1 VAPQQAVTVLA
12 EVRPGHVEA
21 LRSELEAID
30 KDDRR
35 RDLLPFEDLPVHFA
49 RFVVIDESID
59 PEGGTIPAQL
69 IFMSDIDGPLRTYL
83 SSIVDTAGEGLDEI
97 YRHCVGY
104 PAAPTVRDRK
114 QYLKRHVVR
123 AAAAYINTVGRSVEQ
138 VRHDAELRRAIEDFL
153 DDHDWAGQSPA
164 AVRAAVQEFVGSKPS
179 LRAALR
185 PAPRP
190 SLWWRMTE
198 RVHLVATVAVLVAL
212 LPLLLV
218 VVPLWLVA
226 VRLHEIRDVPDTPP
240 PEPSHV
246 SQLAEAEGHLVQ
258 NQFSAVGFV
267 KPGWLRRATVST
279 VLRAVNLSSRHV
291 FNHGNL
297 AGIRTIHFARWIFLD
312 GKRRMIFASNYDGS
326 LESYMDDF
334 IDKVAWGLNAA
345 FSNGRGYPR
354 TRWLVLGGARDEP
367 AFKNFLRN
375 HQIPTQIWYPA
386 YGDLTAVNAAANAA
400 IRDGLHGS
408 MTDQQLDD
416 WVARL

>member
-1 VAPQQAVTVLA
+1 MAPQQAVTVLA
-12 EVRPGHVEA
+12 EVRPGEAEA
-21 LRSELEAID
+21 LTSDLEAID

-49 RFVVIDESID
+49 RFVVVDESID

-69 IFMSDIDGPLRTYL
+69 IFLSDIDGPLRTYL
-83 SSIVDTAGEGLDEI
+83 SRLVDAAGEGLDEI

-104 PAAPTVRDRK
+104 PAVPTVRDRK
-114 QYLKRHVVR
+114 QYLKGHVAR
-123 AAAAYINTVGRSVEQ
+123 TAAAYINTVGRSVEQ
-138 VRHDAELRRAIEDFL
+138 VRHDAVVRRAIDDFL
-153 DDHDWAGQSPA
+153 DDHDWAGESPA

-179 LRAALR
+179 LRASLR

-190 SLWWRMTE
+190 SLWWRVKE
-198 RVHLVATVAVLVAL
+198 RAHLVATVA
-212 LPLLLV
+212 LLV
-218 VVPLWLVA
+218 VLLPALLAVVPVWLVA
-226 VRLHEIRDVPDTPP
+226 VRFREIRDVPDTPP
-240 PEPSHV
+240 PDPAHV
-246 SQLAEAEGHLVQ
+246 DRLAGAEGHLAQ

-267 KPGWLRRATVST
+267 KPGWLRRTTVST
-279 VLRAVNLSSRHV
+279 VLWAVNVSSRHV

-312 GKRRMIFASNYDGS
+312 GKRRVIFASNYDGS

-354 TRWLVLGGARDEP
+354 SRWLVLGGARDEP

-375 HQIPTQIWYPA
+375 HQIPTQIWYSA
-386 YGDLTAVNAAANAA
+386 YGDLTAVNAAGNAA
-400 IRDGLHGS
+400 IRDGLRGT
-408 MTDQQLDD
+408 MTARQLDE